1 MSKLPARIGM
11 WAAMAESLV
20 SVIYIIGLVVL
31 VTAAL
36 SQHSA
41 AELSAQQ
48 WTNIT
53 TYAERYTADAL
64 SLTVGMIVQV
74 SAFLAGLLILVV
86 FLVLHELADPASKIV
101 TRIASAFAMMM
112 AVTSSWGYYVQL
124 ASVHQTIIGGGDLE
138 GLGQFAESNASSPGM
153 ATLQLAWALFYGLA
167 TLAVSPA
174 FGNSRAERW
183 IKAAFVINGFIG
195 VTVGIAYASGATEFL
210 PMAVLGLVATSF
222 AYPMLALRFYRV
234 ARAEG

>member
-1 MSKLPARIGM
+1 MSRLPARIGL
-11 WAAMAESLV
+11 WAAVAESLV

-31 VTAAL
+31 VAAPL
-36 SQHSA
+36 SKHSA

-53 TYAERYTADAL
+53 TYAEHHTADAL
-64 SLTVGMIVQV
+64 SLPVGMIVQV

-112 AVTSSWGYYVQL
+112 AVTSSWGYYVQP
-124 ASVHQTIIGGGDLE
+124 ASVHQTIMGGGERE
-138 GLGQFAESNASSPGM
+138 GLGRFAETNTSSPGM

-167 TLAVSPA
+167 TLAVAPA

-183 IKAAFVINGFIG
+183 I
-195 VTVGIAYASGATEFL
+195 
-210 PMAVLGLVATSF
+210 
-222 AYPMLALRFYRV
+222 
-234 ARAEG
+234 